1 MCVPACILITELEI
15 RQKREQIPAG
25 TLLLAVEDPQT
36 RVGSGGATL
45 NALLVA
51 AEHLSARAGFTV
63 SAPEPPALWPVLLL
77 ELSSFWDL
85 QLFWVQHLACDLE
98 SVSLQTHLCH
108 AIQGRAKGRASF
120 WSVFRKKEPED
131 RYGNTEKAVAGD
143 YHKLKAHLG
152 YVVK

>member
-1 MCVPACILITELEI
+1 MCVPACILITELEV

-63 SAPEPPALWPVLLL
+63 SVSELLPLWPMSLLN
-77 ELSSFWDL
+77 SVVSMSF
-85 QLFWVQHLACDLE
+85 
-98 SVSLQTHLCH
+98 
-108 AIQGRAKGRASF
+108 
-120 WSVFRKKEPED
+120 
-131 RYGNTEKAVAGD
+131 
-143 YHKLKAHLG
+143 
-152 YVVK
+152 

>member
-1 MCVPACILITELEI
+1 MVTVCVSASILIAELEI

-63 SAPEPPALWPVLLL
+63 SASELLPLWPVFLL
-77 ELSSFWDL
+77 ELSSSCDL
-85 QLFWVQHLACDLE
+85 QL
-98 SVSLQTHLCH
+98 S
-108 AIQGRAKGRASF
+108 
-120 WSVFRKKEPED
+120 
-131 RYGNTEKAVAGD
+131 
-143 YHKLKAHLG
+143 
-152 YVVK
+152 

>member
-1 MCVPACILITELEI
+1 MVCVSAFILISELEI

-63 SAPEPPALWPVLLL
+63 SAS
-77 ELSSFWDL
+77 ELQPL
-85 QLFWVQHLACDLE
+85 QLCSCWNSVVPVAPLAR
-98 SVSLQTHLCH
+98 V
-108 AIQGRAKGRASF
+108 
-120 WSVFRKKEPED
+120 P
-131 RYGNTEKAVAGD
+131 AGTQWF
-143 YHKLKAHLG
+143 L
-152 YVVK
+152 